1 MANKKANTRAAT
13 QQKKEQKRLE
23 KQQLAD
29 ARGEFATFKAEA
41 HGQILE
47 RIHTIISEWGVFTNV
62 DANGVARGQDKKESS
77 TSLTYTLRWPNRH
90 GRVDPD
96 TGYLEFFEKL
106 KSELNLDISKL
117 KIVSGSKTEVCVITL
132 PPVSMKVDKV
142 RALIKTVNL
151 RFKFDGTAL
160 ALTNNDTRIQESV
173 HAWYLTYLLMG
184 GTRELT
190 IPCLTDGRPE
200 YDEFNRL
207 ISGKVSTWNEATL
220 MSDARVFLAEKAV
233 WRHSIN
239 QACHI
244 LKEKIDFNNSSSWII
259 DRPDDIPASNNPY
272 DVYGGLKGRLSFSPE
287 NDKWNPG
294 DIWFLNQTG
303 KNNMSQY
310 KRDFSNVNTPTEALT
325 ALNEFN
331 GFLIKEYEDGNIIG
345 ISLKKMGLYENGYT
359 PHFDVVNMKNYFDE
373 EVQFDERKGIVL
385 AENNMDVQIYIKI
398 RRVVRDP
405 ETEEITSID
414 GTWYTPEIF
423 MKLKTESGGFRI
435 ELYIQGTEARHGS
448 LGTKSY
454 QKAIYKTD
462 TQGIENLLEVRKEP
476 QYETVKDHL
485 KGVNDRE
492 EWIAFKVVRNT
503 EPENYDILRQYLTQ
517 IYNYVNA
524 PTGQTEFT
532 AANADV
538 ESGYLQTK
546 IVASELGYAIKGVEN
561 KKRIDV
567 ICENLYR
574 IAASR
579 GITYGSTQQ
588 VQARIGQEQRGNSR
602 KGKEVILSGLGAR
615 EIVMNSSIHA
625 KVY

>member
-1 MANKKANTRAAT
+1 
-13 QQKKEQKRLE
+13 
-23 KQQLAD
+23 
-29 ARGEFATFKAEA
+29 
-41 HGQILE
+41 
-47 RIHTIISEWGVFTNV
+47 
-62 DANGVARGQDKKESS
+62 
-77 TSLTYTLRWPNRH
+77 
-90 GRVDPD
+90 
-96 TGYLEFFEKL
+96 
-106 KSELNLDISKL
+106 
-117 KIVSGSKTEVCVITL
+117 
-132 PPVSMKVDKV
+132 
-142 RALIKTVNL
+142 
-151 RFKFDGTAL
+151 
-160 ALTNNDTRIQESV
+160 
-173 HAWYLTYLLMG
+173 
-184 GTRELT
+184 
-190 IPCLTDGRPE
+190 
-200 YDEFNRL
+200 
-207 ISGKVSTWNEATL
+207 
-220 MSDARVFLAEKAV
+220 
-233 WRHSIN
+233 
-239 QACHI
+239 
-244 LKEKIDFNNSSSWII
+244 
-259 DRPDDIPASNNPY
+259 
-272 DVYGGLKGRLSFSPE
+272 
-287 NDKWNPG
+287 
-294 DIWFLNQTG
+294 
-303 KNNMSQY
+303 MSQY
-310 KRDFSNVNTPTEALT
+310 KRDFSNVNTPTAALT

-345 ISLKKMGLYENGYT
+345 ISLKKMGLYDNGYT
-359 PHFDVVNMKNYFDE
+359 PHFDVVNQKNYFDE

-385 AENNMDVQIYIKI
+385 SENNMDVQIYIKI

-476 QYETVKDHL
+476 AYDTVRDHL

-503 EPENYDILRQYLTQ
+503 DSENYDVLRQYLTQ
-517 IYNYVNA
+517 IYNYVNG
-524 PTGQTEFT
+524 PTSRTEFT

-588 VQARIGQEQRGNSR
+588 VQARIGQEQRGKSR

-615 EIVMNSSIHA
+615 DIVMNSSIHA

>member
-13 QQKKEQKRLE
+13 QQKKEQQRLE

-29 ARGEFATFKAEA
+29 ARGEFARFKAET

-47 RIHTIISEWGVFTNV
+47 RIHRIIKDWGVFTNV
-62 DANGVARGQDKKESS
+62 DSNGVATGQDKQETSS
-77 TSLTYTLRWPNRH
+77 KLTYTLRWPNRH
-90 GRVDPD
+90 ARVDPD

-106 KSELNLDISKL
+106 KTELNLDISKL
-117 KIVSGSKTEVCVITL
+117 KIVSGSKTEVCEITL
-132 PPVSMKVDKV
+132 PPLTMKVDKQK
-142 RALIKTVNL
+142 AIKTVNL

-160 ALTNNDTRIQESV
+160 ALTNNDTRIQESI
-173 HAWYLTYLLMG
+173 HAWYLTYLLKG
-184 GTRELT
+184 GQRELT
-190 IPCLTDGRPE
+190 IPCLTEGKPE
-200 YDEFNRL
+200 YIEFNRL
-207 ISGKVSTWNEATL
+207 INGKVSTWNEATL

-244 LKEKIDFNNSSSWII
+244 LKDKIDFNDSSSWII

-303 KNNMSQY
+303 KSNMSQY
-310 KRDFSNVNTPTEALT
+310 KRDFSNVNTPTAALT

-345 ISLKKMGLYENGYT
+345 ISLKKMGLYDNGYT
-359 PHFDVVNMKNYFDE
+359 PHFDVVNQKNYFDE

-385 AENNMDVQIYIKI
+385 SENNMDVQIYIKI

-476 QYETVKDHL
+476 AYDTVKDHL

-503 EPENYDILRQYLTQ
+503 DSENYDVLRQYLTQ
-517 IYNYVNA
+517 IYNYVNG
-524 PTGQTEFT
+524 PTSRTEFT

-588 VQARIGQEQRGNSR
+588 VQARIGQEQRGKSR

-615 EIVMNSSIHA
+615 DIVMNSSIHA